1 MRFTKEQ
8 REAYRIEQEKIKNA
22 WNRFDTFMSEQGWE
36 KRHLFM
42 RGNKWTRGEN
52 TIIYDRNGWHLNEEC
67 LTKQKLF
74 DTIGYIENENG
85 CS

>member
-8 REAYRIEQEKIKNA
+8 REAYRIEQERIKNA

-52 TIIYDRNGWHLNEEC
+52 TIITVLRFPSTTHSLSPAT
-67 LTKQKLF
+67 L
-74 DTIGYIENENG
+74 II
-85 CS
+85 SSA

>member
-8 REAYRIEQEKIKNA
+8 RDAYRIEQEKIKNA

-36 KRHLFM
+36 NRHLFM

-52 TIIYDRNGWHLNEEC
+52 TTIYDSNGWSLNGSIVPYEQIVE
-67 LTKQKLF
+67 
-74 DTIGYIENENG
+74 TIEYNKV
-85 CS
+85 